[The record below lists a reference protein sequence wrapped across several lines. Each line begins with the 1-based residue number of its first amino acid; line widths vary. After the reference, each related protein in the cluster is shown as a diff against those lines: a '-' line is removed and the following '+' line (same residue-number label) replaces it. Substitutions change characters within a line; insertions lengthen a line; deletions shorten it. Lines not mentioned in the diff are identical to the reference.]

1 MTFLWAESN
10 VISMRRIK
18 YFQRLS
24 IALFLFGAASCQVA
38 VQMQSGRQALLL
50 RNDPEEA
57 LSHFQRAAESDPNY
71 AMQFGPFR
79 EGVWTYI
86 GRAHYQ
92 AGRLPEA
99 RKALERALAQDRDDH
114 MARIYLGLTLAKS
127 GDRSTG
133 LTEIQRGMKGLYDWL
148 EYVGYHS
155 YYGRYWDP
163 SREVRGQIEKY
174 LATISGKEFDWQ
186 KLIASAE
193 WLGKRMED
201 EVDYARED
209 EQLYLRE
216 RPFFG
221 RGGSVGLG
229 F

>member
-1 MTFLWAESN
+1 MTR
-10 VISMRRIK
+10 MRS
-18 YFQRLS
+18 FGRLS
-24 IALFLFGAASCQVA
+24 VVLLLFGAASCQVA
-38 VQMQSGRQALLL
+38 GQVQSGRQALLL

-57 LSHFQRAAESDPNY
+57 LSHLQRAAESDPNY
-71 AMQFGPFR
+71 AMQVGPFR

-92 AGRLPEA
+92 AERLPEA
-99 RKALERALAQDRDDH
+99 RKALEQALAHDGSDH
-114 MARIYLGLTLAKS
+114 LARIYLGLTLARS
-127 GDRSTG
+127 GDRATG
-133 LTEIQRGMKGLYDWL
+133 LKEIQRGMKGLYDWL

-163 SREVRGQIEKY
+163 NREVRGQIEKY

-201 EVDYARED
+201 EVDYARQD

-216 RPFFG
+216 RPFLG
-221 RGGSVGLG
+221 RGLSLGLG

>member
-1 MTFLWAESN
+1 MAGMKSFGW
-10 VISMRRIK
+10 
-18 YFQRLS
+18 LS
-24 IALFLFGAASCQVA
+24 VVLLLFGAASCQVA
-38 VQMQSGRQALLL
+38 SQVQSGRQALLL

-57 LSHFQRAAESDPNY
+57 LSHLQRAAESDPNY
-71 AMQFGPFR
+71 AMQVGPFR

-99 RKALERALAQDRDDH
+99 RKALERALARDGNDH
-114 MARIYLGLTLAKS
+114 LARIYLGLALAKS
-127 GDRSTG
+127 GDRATG
-133 LTEIQRGMKGLYDWL
+133 LQEIQRGMKGLYDWL
-148 EYVGYHS
+148 EYISHHN
-155 YYGRYWDP
+155 YYGRFWDP
-163 SREVRGQIEKY
+163 NREVRGPIEKY
-174 LATISGKEFDWQ
+174 LAMISSKEFDWQ

-201 EVDYARED
+201 EVDFARRD
-209 EQLYLRE
+209 EHLYLRE

-221 RGGSVGLG
+221 RGSSVGIG

>member
-1 MTFLWAESN
+1 MTRTKWAG
-10 VISMRRIK
+10 
-18 YFQRLS
+18 RLS
-24 IALFLFGAASCQVA
+24 VALLLFGAASCQVA
-38 VQMQSGRQALLL
+38 GQVQSGRQALLL

-57 LSHFQRAAESDPNY
+57 LRHLQQAAESDPDY
-71 AMQFGPFR
+71 AMQVGPFR
-79 EGVWTYI
+79 EGVWTYV

-99 RKALERALAQDRDDH
+99 RGALERALARDGNDH
-114 MARIYLGLTLAKS
+114 LARIYLGLALARS
-127 GDRSTG
+127 GDRSAG
-133 LTEIQRGMKGLYDWL
+133 LKEIQRGMKGLYDWL

-163 SREVRGQIEKY
+163 NREVRGQIEKY
-174 LATISGKEFDWQ
+174 LATIAGKDFDWP

-209 EQLYLRE
+209 EQWRLRE

-221 RGGSVGLG
+221 RGLSVGAG